1 MKFEKAK
8 VLSIL
13 IKAVFLL
20 LSIYYVSTSLFSN
33 NNNFSTATI
42 SSLETVDIVILGF
55 VVLLMPINWGL
66 ESIKWKILLNGLQD
80 ISYLN
85 AFVSVLGGIAISLGM
100 PNRTGEF
107 VGRVL
112 FLRKD
117 NRLSGSVKSI
127 IGSTIQ
133 LFVTLIFGLFSLIFL
148 KFNYQVEFS
157 NFIQIENYQI
167 ILTIS
172 FLILLL
178 LLLLLANKYSNRFPK
193 LKELWAAFSMIDL
206 KTVLLI
212 CVLSLFRYMVFVFQY
227 LLLLQVFDI
236 QIGLILSLALISVVF
251 LITSIIPS
259 FFLTEAVTRTA
270 ISVLIFQPFTGN
282 SLGITSVSLILWV
295 INIVLP
301 GLVGWLFVIGKREK
315 EKVLAN

>member
-80 ISYLN
+80 ISFLN

-148 KFNYQVEFS
+148 KFYYQVEYS
-157 NFIQIENYQI
+157 NYIQFENYQI
-167 ILTIS
+167 FAMIL
-172 FLILLL
+172 FLILIGLSL
-178 LLLLLANKYSNRFPK
+178 FLANKYLNRFLK
-193 LKELWAAFSMIDL
+193 LKELWSAFTVINL
-206 KTVLLI
+206 KTASLI
-212 CVLSLFRYMVFVFQY
+212 SVLSVFRYIVFVFQ
-227 LLLLQVFDI
+227 
-236 QIGLILSLALISVVF
+236 
-251 LITSIIPS
+251 
-259 FFLTEAVTRTA
+259 
-270 ISVLIFQPFTGN
+270 
-282 SLGITSVSLILWV
+282 
-295 INIVLP
+295 
-301 GLVGWLFVIGKREK
+301 
-315 EKVLAN
+315 